1 MVDHIPVL
9 KSKSTVKMPPRNAS
23 NGAKKVATK
32 VKARRSGD
40 KKKRKRRRESYGI
53 YIYKVLKEA
62 HPNMSVSKKA
72 VSIMNSFV
80 NDIFERLADE
90 ASRLANL
97 KRSRK
102 ITPIEIQYAVRLQLP
117 GDLRKIAISQG
128 VQAILRYNRSRG
140 RYFY

>member
-9 KSKSTVKMPPRNAS
+9 KSKSTVKMPPRKAS
-23 NGAKKVATK
+23 NGAKKVAPK
-32 VKARRSGD
+32 AKARRSGD

-80 NDIFERLADE
+80 NDIFERLANE

-97 KRSRK
+97 KRHRN
-102 ITPIEIQYAVRLQLP
+102 ITLREIQYAVRLQLP

-128 VQAILRYNRSRG
+128 VQAILRYDRSRG
-140 RYFY
+140 RYYY

>member
-1 MVDHIPVL
+1 
-9 KSKSTVKMPPRNAS
+9 MPPRNAS
-23 NGAKKVATK
+23 NGAKKVANK
-32 VKARRSGD
+32 AKARRSGD
-40 KKKRKRRRESYGI
+40 KKKLKRRRESYGI
-53 YIYKVLKEA
+53 YIYKVLKQA
-62 HPNMSVSKKA
+62 HPNMSVSCKA
-72 VSIMNSFV
+72 MNIMNSFV

-97 KRSRK
+97 KRHRN
-102 ITPIEIQYAVRLQLP
+102 ITLREIQYAVRLQLP

>member
-32 VKARRSGD
+32 AKARRSGD

>member
-9 KSKSTVKMPPRNAS
+9 KSKSTVKMPLRNAS

-32 VKARRSGD
+32 AKARRSGD

>member
-1 MVDHIPVL
+1 MRKVDHIPVL
-9 KSKSTVKMPPRNAS
+9 KPKNTVKMPPRNAS

-32 VKARRSGD
+32 AKAQRSGD
-40 KKKRKRRRESYGI
+40 KKKRRRSRRESYGI

-97 KRSRK
+97 KRHRN
-102 ITPIEIQYAVRLQLP
+102 ITLREIQYAVRLQLP
-117 GDLRKIAISQG
+117 GDL
-128 VQAILRYNRSRG
+128 
-140 RYFY
+140 

>member
-1 MVDHIPVL
+1 
-9 KSKSTVKMPPRNAS
+9 MPPRNAS
-23 NGAKKVATK
+23 NGAKKVAN
-32 VKARRSGD
+32 KAKAQRSDD
-40 KKKRKRRRESYGI
+40 KKNRKRRRRESYGI
-53 YIYKVLKEA
+53 YIYKVLKQA
-62 HPNMSVSKKA
+62 HPNISISSQAMN
-72 VSIMNSFV
+72 IMNSFV

-97 KRSRK
+97 KRYRNISLR
-102 ITPIEIQYAVRLQLP
+102 EIQYAVRLQLP

>member
-1 MVDHIPVL
+1 
-9 KSKSTVKMPPRNAS
+9 MPPRNAS
-23 NGAKKVATK
+23 NGAKKVANKT
-32 VKARRSGD
+32 KARRSGD
-40 KKKRKRRRESYGI
+40 KKKRKRRRRESYGI
-53 YIYKVLKEA
+53 YIYKVLKQA
-62 HPNMSVSKKA
+62 HPNMSVSSKA
-72 VSIMNSFV
+72 MNIMNSFV

-97 KRSRK
+97 KRHRN
-102 ITPIEIQYAVRLQLP
+102 ITLREIQYAVRLQLP